1 MNIYWKDQDQAI
13 AVIEFDKP
21 WEWDEF
27 HTAVY
32 QVHRTATKKE
42 RPVTLLLWHR
52 VSLPEGNINVHYRRA
67 AERQPANIAAV
78 VNIAE
83 NDETAQRLDTLP
95 NQLTDIPADKL
106 PALVRSEQEAEVYL
120 NTRRRTA

>member
-1 MNIYWKDQDQAI
+1 MNIYWKDQEQAV
-13 AVIEFDKP
+13 AVIEFDKR

-27 HTAVY
+27 HTAVH
-32 QVHRTATKKE
+32 QVHRAAAKKE
-42 RPVTLLLWHR
+42 NPIALLMWHR
-52 VSLPEGNINVHYRRA
+52 VALPAGKVDVHYRRA
-67 AERQPANIAAV
+67 AERQPANIATI

-83 NDETAQRLDTLP
+83 NDETAQRLDALP
-95 NQLTDIPADKL
+95 HKLTDIPADKL